1 MLLNTLTPDELL
13 TAWIHPSTAA
23 ALGVKDGDWIEVRPA
38 APKVLEQLKAVGVQ
52 NVPTARFKV
61 RVTNMVRPD
70 IIAIY
75 HYWLVPKGR
84 LRVKAAK
91 LADIRAGDSDD
102 NYFGAMMAGKLGTP
116 GAMGNTVVEVARV

>member
-1 MLLNTLTPDELL
+1 
-13 TAWIHPSTAA
+13 
-23 ALGVKDGDWIEVRPA
+23 
-38 APKVLEQLKAVGVQ
+38 
-52 NVPTARFKV
+52 
-61 RVTNMVRPD
+61 MVRPD

-116 GAMGNTVVEVARV
+116 GAMTAERNSDPQGPRILICAPAITAPAIERLECET